1 MDEPGGR
8 VGVLVIRIW
17 TEPGSV
23 SGLRARITWTADVAT
38 REEVVKASASIDEI
52 CAQFHAWL
60 SAFQAK

>member
-23 SGLRARITWTADVAT
+23 SGVRARITWTTDVAT

-52 CAQFHAWL
+52 CEQLYAWL